1 MNITNGAMGLPEGV
15 MPFPAH
21 THIVDSDAG
30 QQDIPWNAIA
40 VFVFDPN
47 ILPNPAT
54 GRCEQI
60 VTSSLSNATAN
71 CLTSTTAL
79 QSAVVTTNGS
89 IADANA
95 KNPIWLAL
103 GKPPVQV
110 VIAGATGP
118 GQYRNA
124 NSNIDVP
131 FAVKNCSPYPPY
143 SG

>member
-1 MNITNGAMGLPEGV
+1 

-30 QQDIPWNAIA
+30 ERDIPWNAIT

-54 GRCEQI
+54 GRCDQT

-79 QSAVVTTNGS
+79 QRAMATTNNA
-89 IADANA
+89 IADVNA
-95 KNPIWLAL
+95 KNPIWLAI
-103 GKPPVQV
+103 GKPLSQV
-110 VIAGATGP
+110 VIAGASDP
-118 GQYRNA
+118 SQYRDA

-131 FAVKNCSPYPPY
+131 FAVKNYNPYPPY
-143 SG
+143 